1 MTTCMACTKLAVK
14 MRHKITFQ
22 AENPGTDAGGG
33 SSDPWAVPTDV
44 MTLKAAIVPLS
55 GRELLRG
62 MQTEN
67 PVSHKITTRYKSG
80 ITAKHRIKFGARFFN
95 IRAVINVEEANRFY
109 EIMADEFV
117 AGATN

>member
-1 MTTCMACTKLAVK
+1 MTTCTACSKLTVK
-14 MRHKITFQ
+14 MRHRITIQ
-22 AENPGTDAGGG
+22 ADNPGTDAAGG
-33 SSDPWAVPTDV
+33 STNPWASPTDIV
-44 MTLKAAIVPLS
+44 SLKAAIVPVS

-80 ITAKHRIKFGARFFN
+80 VTASHRIKFGTRFFN

-109 EIMADEFV
+109 EILADEFV